1 MAENLNMVVI
11 LNNIRSS
18 ENVGSIFR
26 TADAFGVKKIYL
38 CGYTPT
44 PLDRFNRKN
53 TKLTKASLGAEEFV
67 VWEKCENLEE
77 VVIRLKDFSM
87 EHGYECLA
95 SLTEA
100 STRNFSA
107 EKYPCIQNH
116 VPEKNITKNNLQDFL
131 IVGVEQS
138 KNSIDYREIKKSKLL
153 ASSSKLALV
162 FGNETEGLSPEDLKL
177 CDIVA
182 EIPMLGKKESLNVAV
197 SAGIVLSSLSSQP

>member
-67 VWEKCENLEE
+67 AWEKCENL
-77 VVIRLKDFSM
+77 KDAI
-87 EHGYECLA
+87 G
-95 SLTEA
+95 
-100 STRNFSA
+100 RVDNFSIIA
-107 EKYPCIQNH
+107 
-116 VPEKNITKNNLQDFL
+116 
-131 IVGVEQS
+131 VEQS
-138 KNSIDYREIKKSKLL
+138 ENSIPYTEIRGRGKVYN
-153 ASSSKLALV
+153 LALV
-162 FGNETEGLSPEDLKL
+162 FGNETEGLSEEDLKL
-177 CDIVA
+177 CDVVA
-182 EIPMLGKKESLNVAV
+182 EIPMHGKKESLNVAV
-197 SAGIVLSSLSSQP
+197 SVGIVLSSLT

>member
-1 MAENLNMVVI
+1 MVENLNTVLI

-38 CGYTPT
+38 CGYTPS

-67 VWEKCENLEE
+67 VWEKCENL
-77 VVIRLKDFSM
+77 KDTLVKLGGFS
-87 EHGYECLA
+87 
-95 SLTEA
+95 
-100 STRNFSA
+100 
-107 EKYPCIQNH
+107 
-116 VPEKNITKNNLQDFL
+116 
-131 IVGVEQS
+131 IVGVEQG
-138 KNSIDYREIKKSKLL
+138 KNSIDYREIKNSKLL

-162 FGNETEGLSPEDLKL
+162 FGNETEGLSEEDLKL

-182 EIPMLGKKESLNVAV
+182 EIPMHGKKESLNVAV
-197 SAGIVLSSLSSQP
+197 SVGVVLSSLV